1 MAHPVVH
8 FEIGS
13 RDAKRSAEFYQ
24 DLFGWTISAAGPDY
38 WLVAGEEPGIGGGL
52 MQARGEIPPYVT
64 FYVATD
70 DLDDTL
76 ARALAL
82 GARPLVPPM
91 EIPGVGRF
99 AMFQDPDDNVIG
111 LIEESA
117 GS

>member
-13 RDAKRSAEFYQ
+13 KDAKRSAEFYE
-24 DLFGWTISAAGPDY
+24 DLFGWQITAGASDY

-52 MQARGEIPPYVT
+52 MQVRGPVPPYVAV
-64 FYVATD
+64 YVATD
-70 DLDDTL
+70 SVAETL

-82 GARPLVPPM
+82 GAREVVPPT
-91 EIPGVGRF
+91 EIRGTGRL

-111 LIEESA
+111 LFEEGRA
-117 GS
+117 G